1 MKDNVNDF
9 IKVTMDF
16 GLDHSDYIVDY
27 KLHNADDDKK
37 EFLKSLS
44 LSMDYGH
51 PMKTYN
57 KDI

>member
-27 KLHNADDDKK
+27 KLHNARESKRRD
-37 EFLKSLS
+37 ENS
-44 LSMDYGH
+44 
-51 PMKTYN
+51 
-57 KDI
+57 DIFTFT